1 MATSAADL
9 KERLRFYDADS
20 RVMLHE
26 VPWKDYE
33 MLLEIRG
40 DSAGVRMAYLEG
52 ELELMTP
59 SRSHETIKKKIARL
73 LEAWAEEAG
82 IDLEGI
88 GSWTLRK
95 APRRCGAEPD
105 ECYIVGGRQSR
116 IPDIVIEVM
125 WTPGGLDKLE
135 LYRGLSIPEVW
146 LWREGNIEVHVL
158 AKPGYVRKTKSRIL
172 PGLDLKRLCSFL
184 DQGSQSQAVRAFRRC
199 LQKARRA

>member
-9 KERLRFYDADS
+9 KERLRFHDADS

-33 MLLEIRG
+33 RLLEIRG

-59 SRSHETIKKKIARL
+59 SRSHETIKTKIARL
-73 LEAWAEEAG
+73 LEAWAEESG

-95 APRRCGAEPD
+95 APRRRGAEPD
-105 ECYIVGGRQSR
+105 ECYIVGDRDSR

-146 LWREGNIEVHVL
+146 LWREGNIEVHQL
-158 AKPGYVRKTKSRIL
+158 GKQGYVRKTKSRLL
-172 PGLDLKRLCSFL
+172 PGLDVKLLTSFL
-184 DQGSQSQAVRAFRRC
+184 EQGTQTQAVRAFRRH
-199 LQKARRA
+199 LRRTQ